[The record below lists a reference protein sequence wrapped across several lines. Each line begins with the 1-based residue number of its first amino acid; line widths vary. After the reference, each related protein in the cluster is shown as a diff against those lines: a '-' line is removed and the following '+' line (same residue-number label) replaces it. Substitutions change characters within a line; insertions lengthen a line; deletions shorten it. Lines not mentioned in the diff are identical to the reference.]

1 MSAQLQRSLLTAL
14 PQPDDLQLVGRYQPA
29 AKDQQIGGDW
39 YDAFT
44 VADGG
49 TCLVVGDVTG
59 HDRSAAVSMAQLRNI
74 LRGVGYAYAKPPAR
88 VLETLDKAIRDLELG
103 ALATAVLARVE
114 QTDGQHEANVRLLR
128 WSNAGHTPPLRPGST
143 VLMFTDGLV
152 ERRRGHLS
160 DGLDWLRRAVEG
172 LATHQMSLDE
182 LCDDLLA
189 QVGDDLEDDVAILAL
204 RAHPQ
209 DGPRPG

>member
-1 MSAQLQRSLLTAL
+1 M
-14 PQPDDLQLVGRYQPA
+14 
-29 AKDQQIGGDW
+29 
-39 YDAFT
+39 
-44 VADGG
+44 ADGG

-128 WSNAGHTPPLRPGST
+128 WSNAGHPPPLLIHPAGDVEILTRPTSCSASGWTHPGTTTPSSC
-143 VLMFTDGLV
+143 VRA
-152 ERRRGHLS
+152 RR
-160 DGLDWLRRAVEG
+160 
-172 LATHQMSLDE
+172 
-182 LCDDLLA
+182 C
-189 QVGDDLEDDVAILAL
+189 
-204 RAHPQ
+204 
-209 DGPRPG
+209 